1 MGGARGARGRAGAGR
16 GFSAGDVEEVHRGL
30 LPWYARKHR
39 VLPWRRRPAG
49 APAGAGPPEGGPG
62 GPAAAAPGS
71 SQFAY
76 WVWVSEVM
84 LQQTR
89 VQTVVP
95 YFQKWLE
102 MFPSVD
108 ALAAAEEEEVTRAW
122 AGLGYYRRA
131 RFLHKGARH
140 VVERLGGALPSGV
153 AELKE
158 IPGIGEYTAHA
169 IASIAFGAPVG
180 VVDGNVIRVL
190 SRLLALEG
198 DARAPARLREL
209 WAAAHALAHPAHPG
223 DFNQAVMELGATV
236 CTPKDPSCAAC
247 PLAGVCQARQAAL
260 AGGAAVTVYPEL
272 PKKKKAR
279 EERYAVAVL
288 ALEMSQCG
296 RRFHLLVQRP
306 ADGLL
311 GGLWEFPCVEAP
323 GPQAGADAA
332 ARDALLVGLLGP
344 KVWGGGSAALRVV
357 GREPAGEV
365 RHVFTHRVH
374 TYCVEKLRV
383 EIREGHLL
391 EGLPKRGR
399 GGQGLKWVENN
410 LMCSQ
415 GLTTGVK
422 KVFELAMGRGLGRT
436 AGAGGGRKPAG
447 ARARL
452 DVEEGGLDV
461 KTEPKRPRPAK
472 VGPSTRPPRRRAA
485 AGGGKKVQK

>member
-190 SRLLALEG
+190 SRVPSRG
-198 DARAPARLREL
+198 GVSGS
-209 WAAAHALAHPAHPG
+209 PG
-223 DFNQAVMELGATV
+223 
-236 CTPKDPSCAAC
+236 C
-247 PLAGVCQARQAAL
+247 PR
-260 AGGAAVTVYPEL
+260 GG
-272 PKKKKAR
+272 
-279 EERYAVAVL
+279 
-288 ALEMSQCG
+288 G
-296 RRFHLLVQRP
+296 GG
-306 ADGLL
+306 DGLSRAAEKEE
-311 GGLWEFPCVEAP
+311 GP
-323 GPQAGADAA
+323 GRALRGCRAGA
-332 ARDALLVGLLGP
+332 
-344 KVWGGGSAALRVV
+344 
-357 GREPAGEV
+357 
-365 RHVFTHRVH
+365 
-374 TYCVEKLRV
+374 
-383 EIREGHLL
+383 
-391 EGLPKRGR
+391 
-399 GGQGLKWVENN
+399 
-410 LMCSQ
+410 
-415 GLTTGVK
+415 
-422 KVFELAMGRGLGRT
+422 
-436 AGAGGGRKPAG
+436 
-447 ARARL
+447 
-452 DVEEGGLDV
+452 
-461 KTEPKRPRPAK
+461 
-472 VGPSTRPPRRRAA
+472 
-485 AGGGKKVQK
+485 